1 MARHLVP
8 STCAWTEYLW
18 FVTTVSYKG
27 RRRAASAYPLPLS
40 LRAVVPIWGT
50 FTALRWL
57 VALTVGHLATPDDT
71 FAGTTGLR
79 ALLGTWDAGIFLAI
93 ADGGYPLDDDPFR
106 AAFFPGWPVA
116 ERAASWPL
124 SLLVDQEAALVGAG
138 VLLTTGLSLVAAL
151 LLHRIAHAQF
161 GREAASWA
169 VVLLMAWPSAA
180 FLTTLYSESLYLVA
194 AMGAW
199 LLATQRRWTTAGL
212 LCGVASF
219 TRVTGV
225 FLCVALVVMYLTT
238 VARGRQRFR
247 WVDVGG
253 VLLGGWGVV
262 VYFAYLFATTG
273 DLLAWSHSQAAGWDR
288 RTVAPWSSLQATWA
302 LMTSTEL
309 DNADW
314 RWQMLADIVIVLV
327 VAALAVVMAIRRY
340 WPELTLTVLTLGTVI
355 TSTSYISVTRYTLSV
370 FPLMI
375 LGGSLLSRLRRRRA
389 VVIAGVSTVWM
400 SGVMGAFALGY
411 WAG

>member
-1 MARHLVP
+1 MVL
-8 STCAWTEYLW
+8 
-18 FVTTVSYKG
+18 
-27 RRRAASAYPLPLS
+27 
-40 LRAVVPIWGT
+40 PIWGT

-57 VALTVGHLATPDDT
+57 VTLTVGRLVTPDDT
-71 FAGTTGLR
+71 FAGTSGVR
-79 ALLGTWDAGIFLAI
+79 ALVGIWDAGIFLAI

-106 AAFFPGWPVA
+106 AAFFPGWPLA
-116 ERAASWPL
+116 ERIASLPL
-124 SLLVDQEAALVGAG
+124 SMVVDQEAAFVAGG
-138 VLLTTGLSLVAAL
+138 VLLTSGLSLVAAL
-151 LLHRIAHAQF
+151 LLHRIAYAQF
-161 GREAASWA
+161 GRAAASWA

-199 LLATQRRWTTAGL
+199 LLATQRRWAAAGL

-225 FLCVALVVMYLTT
+225 FLCIALVVMYLTT
-238 VARGRQRFR
+238 AARGRERFR
-247 WVDVGG
+247 WADVGG

-262 VYFAYLFATTG
+262 AYFAYLFASTG
-273 DLLAWSHSQAAGWDR
+273 DLMAWSHSQAAGWDR

-314 RWQMLADIVIVLV
+314 RWQMLADIVIVV
-327 VAALAVVMAIRRY
+327 VVVALAVVMAMRRY

-355 TSTSYISVTRYTLSV
+355 TSTSYISVTRYTLSI
-370 FPLMI
+370 FPLMV
-375 LGGSLLSRLRRRRA
+375 LGGSLLARLRPRPAA
-389 VVIAGVSTVWM
+389 VVAGVSTVWM
-400 SGVMGAFALGY
+400 SGVMAMFALGY